1 MALRRDT
8 RLQMLADYK
17 PENEIE
23 CEDNTAAKLDLGP
36 VFVDLSFQTREDLIK
51 LLTNFAVEGL
61 CLLWV

>member
-1 MALRRDT
+1 
-8 RLQMLADYK
+8 MLADYK